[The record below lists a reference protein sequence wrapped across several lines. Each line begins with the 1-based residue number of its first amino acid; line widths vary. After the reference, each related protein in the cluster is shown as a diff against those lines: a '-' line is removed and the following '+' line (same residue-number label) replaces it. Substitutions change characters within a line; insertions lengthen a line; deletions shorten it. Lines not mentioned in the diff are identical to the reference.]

1 MDNTF
6 REALLSGNPALMAK
20 IPKSDLHNHSLMGC
34 SRHDMEAFYGK
45 PIRPF
50 VYGGNGIHD
59 VDRWIEEDYLPVFR
73 KPGAFETAL
82 RSAFT
87 QAKEDGV
94 SVLEMSIDIGIGSFL
109 KCSPRNVAEIF
120 QTVHRETAPDI
131 DFRPDLGIARP
142 LDPARLLPLLA
153 GFLEVDY
160 FRGIDLYDDE
170 LSQPAGRFRELY
182 RMAGSAGLKR
192 KAHVGEFGSAES
204 VRETVETLELDVVQ
218 HGIAAAAS
226 DEVMKWLAE
235 RRIPLNICPTSNV
248 ILERVSSLQ
257 QHPARI
263 LFDHGVILTINT
275 DDLIIFGQSVS
286 QEYLNLFRAGVFSA
300 EELEEIRQ
308 NGLSA

>member
-20 IPKSDLHNHSLMGC
+20 IPKSDLHNHTLMGC
-34 SRHDMEAFYGK
+34 RRQDMEAFFGK

-50 VYGGNGIHD
+50 VYRGNGIHD
-59 VDRWIEEDYLPVFR
+59 VDLWIEKDYLPVFR

-82 RSAFT
+82 RSAFR

-94 SVLEMSIDIGIGSFL
+94 RVLEMSIDIGIGAIL
-109 KCSPRNVAEIF
+109 NLSPREVAEVF
-120 QTVHRETAPDI
+120 QTIQRETAPDI

-142 LDPARLLPLLA
+142 LDPVRLLPLLA
-153 GFLEVDY
+153 AFLEVDY

-170 LSQPAGRFRELY
+170 LSQPAERFRELY
-182 RMAGSAGLKR
+182 RMAGSAGLKC
-192 KAHVGEFGSAES
+192 KAHVGEFGSADS

-248 ILERVSSLQ
+248 ILERVPSLK

-263 LFDHGVILTINT
+263 LFDHGVIITINS

-286 QEYLNLFRAGVFSA
+286 QEYLNLFQAGVFSA
-300 EELEEIRQ
+300 GELDEIRQ